1 MQHSKLNAM
10 LLALSLGAALTAGA
24 QTVIQTLPSDDS
36 QTIVVSPPSAVV
48 VEPGAP
54 AAIVR
59 VAPVPV
65 PDPTADTQC
74 RMLPATDYWDCV
86 NSHRGG

>member
-1 MQHSKLNAM
+1 MQHPRLTTM
-10 LLALSLGAALTAGA
+10 LLALAIGASLTAGA
-24 QTVIQTLPSDDS
+24 QTIIQTVPPDEN

-48 VEPGAP
+48 IDPAP
-54 AAIVR
+54 AAVVR

-65 PDPTADTQC
+65 PDPSADTQC
-74 RMLPATDYWDCV
+74 RMLAGRDYWDCV